1 MSAELLTL
9 EMVLLSA
16 EVFPEP
22 SQTSN
27 TEVFA
32 KMAKSFP
39 LLTFFAK
46 KLHLRCLPGFWIWID
61 YKIADQ
67 LTKNLKTSQECQI
80 H

>member
-9 EMVLLSA
+9 QMVLLSA

-46 KLHLRCLPGFWIWID
+46 KLHLRCLPGF
-61 YKIADQ
+61 
-67 LTKNLKTSQECQI
+67 
-80 H
+80 